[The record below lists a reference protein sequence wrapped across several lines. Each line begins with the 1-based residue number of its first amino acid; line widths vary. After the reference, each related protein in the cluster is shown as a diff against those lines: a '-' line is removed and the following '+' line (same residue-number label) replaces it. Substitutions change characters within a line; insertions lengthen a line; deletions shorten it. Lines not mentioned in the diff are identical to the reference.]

1 MIITVEGRP
10 LNGPSTKSNTL
21 KEAEEPLMKGGGG
34 MFGAVLDVAKSNQYL
49 MTPAEK
55 RAAARQAQTDQRQA
69 QTAQRPRIE
78 TISETFNPLSGDKP
92 ITEAELNE
100 LMNKNLGILRGI
112 SLQEAQEKA
121 DEAIR
126 KAERH
131 AKRMNKI
138 HKYML
143 SMLMY
148 YLFYLTGPYIRESIG
163 LFFYWFIWI
172 FLNFFSLLML
182 FIIFNICLIIIMV
195 IQKSLN
201 ISHAVVGGIA
211 KGMQTAIDKA
221 GFRIFGKNIKLLGF
235 LQGPTNKIKASDD
248 KIPRTARQVIE
259 AIVFSFFAPY
269 LK

>member
-1 MIITVEGRP
+1 MIITVDGRP
-10 LNGPSTKSNTL
+10 LNGPSTKISNTL
-21 KEAEEPLMKGGGG
+21 KEAEPLMKGGGG
-34 MFGAVLDVAKSNQYL
+34 MFGAVFDIPRRDPHLL
-49 MTPAEK
+49 TPTEQ
-55 RAAARQAQTDQRQA
+55 RAAQKAQIT
-69 QTAQRPRIE
+69 QRPNTE
-78 TISETFNPLSGDKP
+78 TLSETFNPLSQDKP
-92 ITEAELNE
+92 ITEAE
-100 LMNKNLGILRGI
+100 MNKTLDKNMGLLRGVI
-112 SLQEAQEKA
+112 SQDSEDAIE
-121 DEAIR
+121 EAIK
-126 KAERH
+126 KAARH
-131 AKRMNKI
+131 TKRMNKI
-138 HKYML
+138 HKYL
-143 SMLMY
+143 ISMIMY
-148 YLFYLTGPYIRESIG
+148 YLFYLTGSYIRESVG
-163 LFFYWFIWI
+163 LFFYWLVWI